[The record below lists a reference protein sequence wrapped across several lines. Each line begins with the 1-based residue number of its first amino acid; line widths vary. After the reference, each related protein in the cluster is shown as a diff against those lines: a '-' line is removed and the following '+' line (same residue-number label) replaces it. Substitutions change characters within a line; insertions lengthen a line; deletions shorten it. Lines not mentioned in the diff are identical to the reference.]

1 MRVAALPSSSE
12 TVEEQCSD
20 VTRDSATRTLR
31 EVIDKGP
38 RTLTELGNAAGVS
51 RPTIRRT
58 VDLLISK
65 GYLRDCDPR
74 STDVGRPARTIA
86 LASGATS
93 VLGIVVTETRTR
105 LRLASVTGCDR
116 GSVEIDSAHLTRE
129 DDPGSWINVVDHE
142 ISTLCRSADVPMSS
156 IDTAVVSVS
165 GIVTPQ
171 GSVRYSIATPAF
183 AGCELAE
190 LLRART
196 GIEDILVENDTVLC
210 ALGEMRTGAAR
221 DLEDFLYVRT
231 HRTVHPALVIGGE
244 VHRGADSAVGESDIL
259 QRLGIVP
266 ETMVIDG
273 VEIPFLQVGTCL
285 DRGELG
291 RDWLSAF
298 VDVYS
303 RMLAALS
310 YITDP
315 EAIVISGGETT
326 TSRDCLDRIEQYI
339 ASTRVTSRSP
349 RLLAGRGEAD
359 VGLLGAL
366 HLATHRALAREFG
379 TTTDL
384 PVPTIDTGL
393 TQGGV
398 QK

>member
-1 MRVAALPSSSE
+1 MRQAAPPSSPE

-20 VTRDSATRTLR
+20 VLRESAIRTLR

-38 RTLTELGNAAGVS
+38 RTLTELGEAAGVS

-58 VDLLISK
+58 VELLISR

-86 LASGATS
+86 LGAGTTS
-93 VLGIVVTETRTR
+93 VLGILVTDARTR
-105 LRLASVTGCDR
+105 LQLASVTGRDR
-116 GSVEIDSAHLTRE
+116 GSVEIDTADLTGR
-129 DDPGSWINVVDHE
+129 DDPAGWIDAVDDA
-142 ISTLCRSADVPMSS
+142 ISALCRSAGVPVSS
-156 IDTAVVSVS
+156 IDAAVVSVS

-171 GSVRYSIATPAF
+171 GRVRLSIATPAF
-183 AGCELAE
+183 TGRELAE

-196 GIEDILVENDTVLC
+196 GIADVLVENDTVLC

-231 HRTVHPALVIGGE
+231 HRSVHPALVIGGE

-259 QRLGIVP
+259 RRLGIVP
-266 ETMVIDG
+266 ETMTIGDL
-273 VEIPFLQVGTCL
+273 EIPFSQVGIRL
-285 DRGELG
+285 DAGELG
-291 RDWLSAF
+291 GDWLDAF
-298 VDVYS
+298 VDVYC

-339 ASTRVTSRSP
+339 ASTRVTTRSP
-349 RLLAGRGEAD
+349 RLIAGRGEAD
-359 VGLLGAL
+359 VGLMGAL
-366 HLATHRALAREFG
+366 HLAIHRALARELG

-384 PVPTIDTGL
+384 PVPTIGTGS
-393 TQGGV
+393 TRGGV
-398 QK
+398 QR